1 MSKKTDSQK
10 SRNRQRN
17 KKKEEFFIEEYSE
30 KRLKEFLKEDKID
43 QETLKKARKLLF

>member
-1 MSKKTDSQK
+1 MSKKTNNQK
-10 SRNRQRN
+10 LRSRRRN

-43 QETLKKARKLLF
+43 SEILKKARKVLF